1 MAPASVGECW
11 LAKMNDQAL
20 HHFVMATSVIDDYL
34 PLPSTIEDLTF
45 TSLLIVLV
53 VAFVRGWIVP
63 GSRETKQEERLDK
76 VTEALNKLSDGVERT
91 LDVNEE
97 LMKRLDRNA

>member
-1 MAPASVGECW
+1 MQELLSNH
-11 LAKMNDQAL
+11 L
-20 HHFVMATSVIDDYL
+20 VMATSVIDDYL

-45 TSLLIVLV
+45 TSLLILLV
-53 VAFVRGWIVP
+53 VAFVRQWIVP

-76 VTEALNKLSDGVERT
+76 VTEALNKLSDGIERVV
-91 LDVNEE
+91 DVNEE